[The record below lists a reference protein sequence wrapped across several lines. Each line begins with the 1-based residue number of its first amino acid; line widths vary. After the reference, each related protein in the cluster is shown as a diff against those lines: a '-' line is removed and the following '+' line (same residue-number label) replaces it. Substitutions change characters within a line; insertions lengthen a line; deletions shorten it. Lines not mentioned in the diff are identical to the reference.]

1 MILFIQL
8 LQMLKLSKTSSRVGE
23 MTQCLRNFVA
33 LAEDSGWVPR
43 ALMVA
48 HYCL

>member
-1 MILFIQL
+1 MILFFQL
-8 LQMLKLSKTSSRVGE
+8 LQMLKLLKTSSRVGE
-23 MTQCLRNFVA
+23 MTQCLRDFVA
-33 LAEDSGWVPR
+33 LAEDLGWVPR

>member
-1 MILFIQL
+1 MIMFFQL
-8 LQMLKLSKTSSRVGE
+8 LQMLKRSKTGGRVGE
-23 MTQCLRNFVA
+23 VAQCLRDCVA
-33 LAEDSGWVPR
+33 LAEDSGWAPR